1 MALLKLLTRGSE
13 LALIQAREVEA
24 RVKALDPSLQVELV
38 TVKSAGDRARR
49 ARIEDLGTTGVFTK
63 ALEDA
68 LAEGAGD
75 AAVHSA
81 KDIPTRLESG
91 FSIAAYL
98 PRADRRDAL
107 VTRARAAMAVL
118 VGDSGSSSL
127 DKDSAPGGAGT
138 GPRTG
143 DLFPAG
149 GRSVVSLDEI
159 LPTGGVVATGSA
171 RRRAQISFL
180 RPDLLFE
187 ELRGNMGRRL
197 AAVARV
203 DAVIAGACALDRL
216 ATQGALPDGLGVFR
230 IDESLLVPAAGQGA
244 VAVETYG
251 NGEYAEL
258 WQAATHAPTAMEVGT
273 ERAFLG
279 SFGGGCTVPVGVTAV
294 SRGAEVV
301 ELRACVASRDGHR
314 RAQLEAVVSGPDEA
328 AALGREFGESTAEI
342 WRGMEDPQG

>member
-24 RVKALDPSLQVELV
+24 RVKSVDPSLQVELV
-38 TVKSAGDRARR
+38 TVKSAGDRLRW

-68 LAEGAGD
+68 LAQGAGD

-107 VTRARAAMAVL
+107 VTRAQAAIAISATDAGPRLAGKDAVP
-118 VGDSGSSSL
+118 D
-127 DKDSAPGGAGT
+127 GAGAGAGAG
-138 GPRTG
+138 GPT
-143 DLFPAG
+143 PAG
-149 GRSVVSLDEI
+149 GTSVVSLDEI

-171 RRRAQISFL
+171 RRRAQISSI

-187 ELRGNMGRRL
+187 DLRGNMGRRL
-197 AAVARV
+197 AAVSRV

-230 IDESLLVPAAGQGA
+230 LDESLVVPAAGQGA

-251 NGEYAEL
+251 KGKYAEL
-258 WQAATHAPTAMEVGT
+258 WQAVTDALTATEVGA
-273 ERAFLG
+273 ERAFLR
-279 SFGGGCTVPVGVTAV
+279 SFGGGCTAPVGVTAV
-294 SRGAEVV
+294 AKSVDVV
-301 ELRACVASRDGHR
+301 ELTACVASPDGHR
-314 RAQLEAVVSGPDEA
+314 CARLEAVVCGPDEA
-328 AALGREFGESTAEI
+328 AALGHEFGESTAEI
-342 WRGMEDPQG
+342 WRGMEGPKR